1 MSSVEGSES
10 VSVSTE
16 DQDNLIGSA
25 DAGAVAAAAA
35 AAPVAEYPGPISY
48 CSRDHALVEVERSWT
63 D

>member
-25 DAGAVAAAAA
+25 DAGAVAAAVAA

-48 CSRDHALVEVERSWT
+48 CSRDHALVEVERS
-63 D
+63 

>member
-35 AAPVAEYPGPISY
+35 PVAEYPGPISY
-48 CSRDHALVEVERSWT
+48 CSRDHALVEVERS
-63 D
+63 

>member
-35 AAPVAEYPGPISY
+35 AAAAPVAEYPGPISY
-48 CSRDHALVEVERSWT
+48 CSRDHALVEVERS
-63 D
+63 